1 MSSQILSISSYVL
14 VESLRED
21 VLLLDNFVTSVFD
34 SVDCVCCVCCVARRV
49 FVRIGY
55 EHLC

>member
-34 SVDCVCCVCCVARRV
+34 SVDCVVRVTGRVFRRV
-49 FVRIGY
+49 RY